1 MSSVCAA
8 STAITYLFVPGDRP
22 ERFDKAAA
30 AAPDAL
36 ILDLEDAVHPDAKP
50 AARGAIAAWLRER
63 GAHAQAYV
71 RINDTSSPAFAADM
85 DWLRSLPPD
94 APLAGL
100 LVPKAEDPVALGEI
114 AQALAQVN
122 PQGRMVAIVESARGL
137 HDIDAVAAAPGVSRL
152 AFGSLDFAVDLGC
165 AHTREALLM
174 ARSRIVLA
182 SRVGNLPPPVDG
194 VTTALKDE
202 AVLADDV
209 AHARALGFAAKLCIH
224 PAQLAAVRAGF
235 LPTAQQL
242 DWARR
247 VLAATASGSHAVQV
261 DGKMVDRP
269 VIEQARRLLAL
280 AGHPAAQPAN
290 PS

>member
-1 MSSVCAA
+1 MT
-8 STAITYLFVPGDRP
+8 TAVTHLFVPGDRP

-30 AAPDAL
+30 ARPDAM

-50 AARGAIAAWLRER
+50 AARDAIGAWL
-63 GAHAQAYV
+63 AQRPAARAYV
-71 RINDTSSPAFAADM
+71 RINDSASPAFAADM
-85 DWLRSLPPD
+85 AWLRALPPGTALD
-94 APLAGL
+94 GVM
-100 LVPKAEDPVALGEI
+100 VPKAEHPAALSDI
-114 AQALAQVN
+114 AQVLRQVN
-122 PQGRMVAIVESARGL
+122 PQGAIIAIIETAVGL
-137 HDIDAVAAAPGVSRL
+137 HQVDAVATAPGVARL
-152 AFGSLDFAVDLGC
+152 AFGSLDYAVDLGC
-165 AHTREALLM
+165 SHTRAALAL

-182 SRVGNLPPPVDG
+182 SRVAGLPAPVDG

-209 AHARALGFAAKLCIH
+209 AHARELGFAGKLCIH

-235 LPTAQQL
+235 LPSPEQL

-247 VLAATASGSHAVQV
+247 VLDATASGSHAVQV

-280 AGHPAAQPAN
+280 AQ
-290 PS
+290 

>member
-1 MSSVCAA
+1 MSTVTTVTTVT
-8 STAITYLFVPGDRP
+8 TAITAVTYLFVPGDRP

-50 AARGAIAAWLRER
+50 AARTAIAAWLLER
-63 GAHAQAYV
+63 GARAQAYV
-71 RINDTSSPAFAADM
+71 RINDASSPAFAADM
-85 DWLRSLPPD
+85 EWLRALPPD

-100 LVPKAEDPVALGEI
+100 LVPKAEDPAALGAI

-122 PQGRMVAIVESARGL
+122 PHGRLVAIIESARGL
-137 HDIDAVAAAPGVSRL
+137 HGIDALCAAQGVSRL

-182 SRVGNLPPPVDG
+182 SRVAGLPPPVDG

-202 AVLADDV
+202 AVLAGDV

-235 LPTAQQL
+235 LPTAEQL
-242 DWARR
+242 DWAQR
-247 VLAATASGSHAVQV
+247 VLDATASGSHAVQV

-269 VIEQARRLLAL
+269 VIEQARRILAL
-280 AGHPAAQPAN
+280 AG
-290 PS
+290 